1 MIAGERIKR
10 RETLRD
16 LMFAYGLLAFMLAA
30 AYWSGTFSDLLGEVS
45 ARARTCEQLA
55 LDVAEETL
63 GADRYLAARCPA
75 RFLEVR

>member
-16 LMFAYGLLAFMLAA
+16 LMFAYGLLAFILAA
-30 AYWSGTFSDLLGEVS
+30 AYWTRTFSDLFGEVS
-45 ARARTCEQLA
+45 ARAKTCEQLA
-55 LDVAEETL
+55 LDVADGTL

-75 RFLEVR
+75 RFLEAR